1 MQESQTEKEM
11 RRQQRVKVM
20 TDMTQENQVKGQN
33 GRKQQLVAADW
44 QKAWFHQGWRDTMLQ
59 WYSWLYEMKK
69 NDEEQR
75 MEVEHQKL
83 VSRMIK
89 SADGGT
95 GLLHKKIPS
104 QRRGEEECRF

>member
-1 MQESQTEKEM
+1 MQESQTEKEI
-11 RRQQRVKVM
+11 RQQPRMKVM

-44 QKAWFHQGWRDTMLQ
+44 QKAWLHQGWRDTMLQ

-69 NDEEQR
+69 NEEQR

-83 VSRMIK
+83 VCRMIK
-89 SADGGT
+89 RACGGT
-95 GLLHKKIPS
+95 SLLHEKY
-104 QRRGEEECRF
+104 